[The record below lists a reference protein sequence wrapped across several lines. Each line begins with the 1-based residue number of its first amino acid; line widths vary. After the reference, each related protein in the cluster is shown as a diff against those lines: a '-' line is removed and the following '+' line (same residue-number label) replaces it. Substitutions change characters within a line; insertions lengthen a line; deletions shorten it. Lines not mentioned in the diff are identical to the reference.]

1 MSGGL
6 GAISSLPRS
15 SFNHQFQPFGHRL
28 SIFFFGVGGRTVSKL
43 QPYDLHVVRRLSPDV
58 IILEIGKNY
67 LSFMRPEIVGSAI
80 VDLVR
85 LLSSEFSVRVIGVS
99 HVIPRGILYSHT
111 LEFSQRAKI
120 LCDYKGS
127 FGTFSLSF
135 CWTHRDLFPPR

>member
-28 SIFFFGVGGRTVSKL
+28 RIFFGVGDSTVSEL
-43 QPYDLHVVRRLSPDV
+43 QPHDLRVVRRLSPDV

-85 LLSSEFSVRVIGVS
+85 LLSSEFSVHVIGVS

-111 LEFSQRAKI
+111 LEFSQRRHFI
-120 LCDYKGS
+120 RLQSS
-127 FGTFSLSF
+127 FGTFPLTF
-135 CWTHRDLFPPR
+135 CWTHRDFFPPR

>member
-1 MSGGL
+1 M
-6 GAISSLPRS
+6 
-15 SFNHQFQPFGHRL
+15 
-28 SIFFFGVGGRTVSKL
+28 
-43 QPYDLHVVRRLSPDV
+43 VRRLSPDV

-111 LEFSQRAKI
+111 LEFYTTTK
-120 LCDYKGS
+120 
-127 FGTFSLSF
+127 
-135 CWTHRDLFPPR
+135 